1 MKYLNIFDVAGPVA
15 WPLLGMA
22 VFGVTIFFERTTFLQ
37 KIQINASVFLE
48 GIINLLNKNRS
59 LEALTLCEET
69 RGPVA
74 ALVRAALLHRNSS
87 KQEMLEA
94 IQSVAILEIP
104 TLAKRQRLLGTVA
117 GLSPMLGLLGSVLAC
132 LDSLQGLGP
141 SSIAVN
147 VNVISEFSSALLTT
161 ALGLSIAM
169 LAYCGKEF
177 LRSRVDSIIR
187 DMEWSAH
194 GIYSYLTLEPQTVL
208 KISRQSAVEAGA
220 S

>member
-1 MKYLNIFDVAGPVA
+1 MKYLNVFDVAGPVA

-22 VFGVTIFFERTTFLQ
+22 VFGVTVFFERTTFFQ
-37 KIQINASVFLE
+37 KVQINASDFLD
-48 GIINLLNKNRS
+48 GIINLLKKNRS

-69 RGPVA
+69 QGPVA

-87 KQEMLEA
+87 KQEIQEA
-94 IQSVAILEIP
+94 IQSVAMLEIP

-132 LDSLQGLGP
+132 LDSLQRLG
-141 SSIAVN
+141 SQEATVN
-147 VNVISEFSSALLTT
+147 LNPDFSSALLTT

-194 GIYSYLTLEPQTVL
+194 GIYRYLTLEAQGDQRVSPSTVF
-208 KISRQSAVEAGA
+208 GA
-220 S
+220 DSS

>member
-1 MKYLNIFDVAGPVA
+1 MKYLNVFDVAGPVA

-22 VFGVTIFFERTTFLQ
+22 VFGITVFFERTTFFQ
-37 KIQINASVFLE
+37 KVQINASDFLD
-48 GIINLLNKNRS
+48 GIINLLKKNRS

-87 KQEMLEA
+87 KQEIQEA
-94 IQSVAILEIP
+94 IQSVAMLEIP

-132 LDSLQGLGP
+132 LDSLQRLG
-141 SSIAVN
+141 SQTATVN
-147 VNVISEFSSALLTT
+147 LNPDFSSALLTT

-194 GIYSYLTLEPQTVL
+194 GIYRYLTLEAQGDQQVSPLTVL
-208 KISRQSAVEAGA
+208 EAD
-220 S
+220 SS

>member
-1 MKYLNIFDVAGPVA
+1 MKYLNVFDVAGPVA

-22 VFGVTIFFERTTFLQ
+22 VFGVTVFFERTTFFQ
-37 KIQINASVFLE
+37 KVQINASDFLD
-48 GIINLLNKNRS
+48 GIINLLKKNRS

-69 RGPVA
+69 QGPVA

-87 KQEMLEA
+87 KQEIQEA
-94 IQSVAILEIP
+94 IQSVAMLEIP

-132 LDSLQGLGP
+132 LDSLQRLG
-141 SSIAVN
+141 SQDATVN
-147 VNVISEFSSALLTT
+147 PNLDFSSALLTT

-194 GIYSYLTLEPQTVL
+194 GIYRYLTLEAQSDQQVFSSTVL
-208 KISRQSAVEAGA
+208 EAD
-220 S
+220 SS

>member
-1 MKYLNIFDVAGPVA
+1 MKYLNVFDVAGPVA
-15 WPLLGMA
+15 WPLLGLA
-22 VFGVTIFFERTTFLQ
+22 VFGITVFFERTTFFQ
-37 KIQINASVFLE
+37 KVQINASDFLD
-48 GIINLLNKNRS
+48 GIINLLKKNRS

-69 RGPVA
+69 PGPVA

-87 KQEMLEA
+87 KQEIQEA
-94 IQSVAILEIP
+94 IQSVAMLEIP

-132 LDSLQGLGP
+132 LDSLQRLGTQD
-141 SSIAVN
+141 ATVN
-147 VNVISEFSSALLTT
+147 LNPDFSSALLTT

-194 GIYSYLTLEPQTVL
+194 GIYRYLTLEAQGDQQVSPLTVL
-208 KISRQSAVEAGA
+208 EAD
-220 S
+220 SS

>member
-1 MKYLNIFDVAGPVA
+1 MKYLNIFDVAGLVA

-22 VFGVTIFFERTTFLQ
+22 VFGMTVFFERTTFFQ
-37 KIQINASVFLE
+37 KVQINASDFLD
-48 GIINLLNKNRS
+48 GIINLLKKNRF

-74 ALVRAALLHRNSS
+74 ALVRAALLNRNNS
-87 KQEMLEA
+87 KQEIQEA
-94 IQSVAILEIP
+94 IQSVAMLEIP
-104 TLAKRQRLLGTVA
+104 ILAKRQRLLGTVA
-117 GLSPMLGLLGSVLAC
+117 GLSPMLGLLGSVLSC
-132 LDSLQGLGP
+132 LDSLQKLGSP
-141 SSIAVN
+141 VTAVN
-147 VNVISEFSSALLTT
+147 LNPNFSSALLTT

-194 GIYSYLTLEPQTVL
+194 GIYRYLTLEVHNDQQVPPS
-208 KISRQSAVEAGA
+208 IASEAD
-220 S
+220 SF

>member
-1 MKYLNIFDVAGPVA
+1 MKYLNVFDVAGPVA

-22 VFGVTIFFERTTFLQ
+22 VFGITVFFERTTFFQ
-37 KIQINASVFLE
+37 KVQINASDFLD
-48 GIINLLNKNRS
+48 GIINLLKKNRS

-69 RGPVA
+69 PGPVA

-87 KQEMLEA
+87 KQEIQEA
-94 IQSVAILEIP
+94 IQSVAMLEIP

-132 LDSLQGLGP
+132 LDSLQRLG
-141 SSIAVN
+141 SQEATVN
-147 VNVISEFSSALLTT
+147 LNPDFSSALLTT

-194 GIYSYLTLEPQTVL
+194 GIYRYLTLEAQSDEQVFSSTVL
-208 KISRQSAVEAGA
+208 ETDSS
-220 S
+220 

>member
-22 VFGVTIFFERTTFLQ
+22 VFGVTVFFERMTFFQ
-37 KIQINASVFLE
+37 KVQINASDFLD
-48 GIINLLNKNRS
+48 GIINLLKKNRS

-87 KQEMLEA
+87 KQEIQEA
-94 IQSVAILEIP
+94 IQSVAMLEIP

-132 LDSLQGLGP
+132 LDSLQRLGTQA
-141 SSIAVN
+141 ITVN
-147 VNVISEFSSALLTT
+147 LSPDFSSALLTT

-194 GIYSYLTLEPQTVL
+194 GIYRYLTLEAHDDQQVPPSTV
-208 KISRQSAVEAGA
+208 SEAD
-220 S
+220 SS

>member
-1 MKYLNIFDVAGPVA
+1 MKYLNVFDVAGPVA

-22 VFGVTIFFERTTFLQ
+22 VFGITVFFERTTFFQ
-37 KIQINASVFLE
+37 KAQINASVFLD
-48 GIINLLNKNRS
+48 GIINLLKKNRS

-87 KQEMLEA
+87 KQEIQEA
-94 IQSVAILEIP
+94 IQSVAMLEIP

-132 LDSLQGLGP
+132 LDSLQRLG
-141 SSIAVN
+141 SQEATVN
-147 VNVISEFSSALLTT
+147 LNPDFSSALLTT

-194 GIYSYLTLEPQTVL
+194 GIYRYLTLEAQSDEQVFSSTVL
-208 KISRQSAVEAGA
+208 ETDSS
-220 S
+220 

>member
-22 VFGVTIFFERTTFLQ
+22 VFGITVFFERTTFFQ
-37 KIQINASVFLE
+37 KVQINASDFLD
-48 GIINLLNKNRS
+48 GIINLLKKNRS

-87 KQEMLEA
+87 KQEIQEA
-94 IQSVAILEIP
+94 IQSVAMLEIP

-132 LDSLQGLGP
+132 LDSLQRLGTQA
-141 SSIAVN
+141 ITVN
-147 VNVISEFSSALLTT
+147 LSPDFSSALLTT

-194 GIYSYLTLEPQTVL
+194 GIYRYLTMEAQSDQQVSPSTALEVD
-208 KISRQSAVEAGA
+208 SS
-220 S
+220 

>member
-22 VFGVTIFFERTTFLQ
+22 VFGITVFFERTTFFQ
-37 KIQINASVFLE
+37 KVQISASDFLD
-48 GIINLLNKNRS
+48 GIINLLKKNRF

-87 KQEMLEA
+87 KHEIQEA
-94 IQSVAILEIP
+94 IQSVAMLEIP

-132 LDSLQGLGP
+132 LDSLQRLGLQ
-141 SSIAVN
+141 ATTVN
-147 VNVISEFSSALLTT
+147 LNPDFSSALLTT

-194 GIYSYLTLEPQTVL
+194 GIYRYLTLEEQGDQQVSPSTV
-208 KISRQSAVEAGA
+208 VEAD
-220 S
+220 SS

>member
-1 MKYLNIFDVAGPVA
+1 MKYLNVFDVAGPVV

-22 VFGVTIFFERTTFLQ
+22 VLGLTIFFERTTFFQ
-37 KIQINASVFLE
+37 KVQINASDFLD
-48 GIINLLNKNRS
+48 GIINLLKKNRS

-87 KQEMLEA
+87 KLEIQEA
-94 IQSVAILEIP
+94 IQSVAMLEIP
-104 TLAKRQRLLGTVA
+104 ILAKRQRLLGTVA

-132 LDSLQGLGP
+132 LDSLQKLRSP
-141 SSIAVN
+141 LIAAN
-147 VNVISEFSSALLTT
+147 LNPDFSSALLTT

-194 GIYSYLTLEPQTVL
+194 GIYRYLTLEAQVAQRVSLSTVL
-208 KISRQSAVEAGA
+208 GA
-220 S
+220 DSS

>member
-22 VFGVTIFFERTTFLQ
+22 VFGITVFFERTTFFQ
-37 KIQINASVFLE
+37 KVQINASDFLD
-48 GIINLLNKNRS
+48 GIINLLKKNRS

-69 RGPVA
+69 PGPVA
-74 ALVRAALLHRNSS
+74 TLVRAALLHRNNS
-87 KQEMLEA
+87 KQEIQEA
-94 IQSVAILEIP
+94 IQFVAMLEIP

-132 LDSLQGLGP
+132 LDSLQRLG
-141 SSIAVN
+141 SQAATVN
-147 VNVISEFSSALLTT
+147 LNPDFSSALLTT

-194 GIYSYLTLEPQTVL
+194 GIYRYLTLEAQGDQQVSPSTVL
-208 KISRQSAVEAGA
+208 EAD
-220 S
+220 SS

>member
-1 MKYLNIFDVAGPVA
+1 MKYLNVFDVAGPVA

-22 VFGVTIFFERTTFLQ
+22 VFGITVFFERTTFFQ
-37 KIQINASVFLE
+37 KVQINASDFLD
-48 GIINLLNKNRS
+48 GIINLLKKNRS

-69 RGPVA
+69 PGPVA

-87 KQEMLEA
+87 KQEIQEA
-94 IQSVAILEIP
+94 IQSVAMLEIP

-132 LDSLQGLGP
+132 LDSLQRLG
-141 SSIAVN
+141 SQAATVN
-147 VNVISEFSSALLTT
+147 LNPDFSSALLTT

-194 GIYSYLTLEPQTVL
+194 GIYRYLTLEAQGDQQVSPSTV
-208 KISRQSAVEAGA
+208 SEAD
-220 S
+220 SS

>member
-22 VFGVTIFFERTTFLQ
+22 VFGITVFFERTTFFQ
-37 KIQINASVFLE
+37 KVQINASDFLD
-48 GIINLLNKNRS
+48 GIINLLKKNRA

-87 KQEMLEA
+87 KQEIQEA
-94 IQSVAILEIP
+94 IQAVAMLEIP

-132 LDSLQGLGP
+132 LDSLQRLGSP
-141 SSIAVN
+141 ATTVN
-147 VNVISEFSSALLTT
+147 LNPDFSSALLTT
-161 ALGLSIAM
+161 AFGLPIAM

-194 GIYSYLTLEPQTVL
+194 GIYRYLTLEAHDDQQVPPSTV
-208 KISRQSAVEAGA
+208 SEAD
-220 S
+220 SS

>member
-1 MKYLNIFDVAGPVA
+1 MKYLNVFDVAGPVA

-22 VFGVTIFFERTTFLQ
+22 VFGITVFFERTTFFQ
-37 KIQINASVFLE
+37 KVQINASDFLD
-48 GIINLLNKNRS
+48 GIINLLKKNRS

-69 RGPVA
+69 LGPVA

-87 KQEMLEA
+87 KQEIQEA
-94 IQSVAILEIP
+94 IQSVAMLEIP

-132 LDSLQGLGP
+132 LDSLQRLGTRAITVDLNP
-141 SSIAVN
+141 D
-147 VNVISEFSSALLTT
+147 FSSALLTT
-161 ALGLSIAM
+161 AFGLSIAM

-194 GIYSYLTLEPQTVL
+194 GIYRYLTLEAQDDQRVSPSTVL
-208 KISRQSAVEAGA
+208 GA
-220 S
+220 DSS

>member
-1 MKYLNIFDVAGPVA
+1 MKYLNVFDVAGPVA

-22 VFGVTIFFERTTFLQ
+22 VFGVTVFFERTTFFQ
-37 KIQINASVFLE
+37 KVQINASDFLD
-48 GIINLLNKNRS
+48 GIINLLKKNRS

-69 RGPVA
+69 QGPVA

-87 KQEMLEA
+87 KQEIQEA
-94 IQSVAILEIP
+94 IQSVAMLEIP

-132 LDSLQGLGP
+132 LDSLQRLGSQDATVSP
-141 SSIAVN
+141 N
-147 VNVISEFSSALLTT
+147 LDFSSALLTT

-194 GIYSYLTLEPQTVL
+194 GIYRYLTLEAQSDQQVFSSTVL
-208 KISRQSAVEAGA
+208 ETDSS
-220 S
+220 

>member
-22 VFGVTIFFERTTFLQ
+22 VFGITVFFERTTFFQ
-37 KIQINASVFLE
+37 KVQINASDFLD
-48 GIINLLNKNRS
+48 GIINLLKKNRS

-87 KQEMLEA
+87 KQEIQEA
-94 IQSVAILEIP
+94 IQSVAMLEIP

-132 LDSLQGLGP
+132 LDSLQRLG
-141 SSIAVN
+141 SQDATVN
-147 VNVISEFSSALLTT
+147 LNPDFSSALLTT

-194 GIYSYLTLEPQTVL
+194 GIYRYLTLEAQGDQQVSPSTVL
-208 KISRQSAVEAGA
+208 EAD
-220 S
+220 SS

>member
-1 MKYLNIFDVAGPVA
+1 MKYLNIFDVAGLVA

-22 VFGVTIFFERTTFLQ
+22 VFGMTVFFERTTFFQ
-37 KIQINASVFLE
+37 KVQINASDFLD
-48 GIINLLNKNRS
+48 GIINLLKKNRS

-74 ALVRAALLHRNSS
+74 ALVRAALLHRNNS
-87 KQEMLEA
+87 KQEMQEA
-94 IQSVAILEIP
+94 IQSVAMLEIP
-104 TLAKRQRLLGTVA
+104 ILAKRQRLLGTVA
-117 GLSPMLGLLGSVLAC
+117 GLSPMLGLLGSVLSC
-132 LDSLQGLGP
+132 LDSLQKLGSP
-141 SSIAVN
+141 VTAVN
-147 VNVISEFSSALLTT
+147 LNPNFSSALLTT

-194 GIYSYLTLEPQTVL
+194 GIYRYLTLEIHDDQQVSPS
-208 KISRQSAVEAGA
+208 IASEAD
-220 S
+220 SS

>member
-1 MKYLNIFDVAGPVA
+1 MKYLNVFDVAGPVA

-22 VFGVTIFFERTTFLQ
+22 VFGLTVFFERTTFFQ
-37 KIQINASVFLE
+37 KVQINASDFLD
-48 GIINLLNKNRS
+48 GIINLLKKNRS

-87 KQEMLEA
+87 KQEIQEA
-94 IQSVAILEIP
+94 IQSVAMLEIP

-132 LDSLQGLGP
+132 LDSLQRLGSP
-141 SSIAVN
+141 ATTVN
-147 VNVISEFSSALLTT
+147 FNPDFFSALLTT
-161 ALGLSIAM
+161 AFGLSIAM
-169 LAYCGKEF
+169 FAYCGKEF

-194 GIYSYLTLEPQTVL
+194 GIYRYLTLEAQGDQQVSPSTVL
-208 KISRQSAVEAGA
+208 EAD
-220 S
+220 SS

>member
-22 VFGVTIFFERTTFLQ
+22 VFGITVFFERTTFFQ
-37 KIQINASVFLE
+37 KVQINASDFLD
-48 GIINLLNKNRS
+48 GIINLLKKNRS

-87 KQEMLEA
+87 KQEIQEA
-94 IQSVAILEIP
+94 IQSVAMLEIP

-132 LDSLQGLGP
+132 LDSLQRLG
-141 SSIAVN
+141 SQAATVN
-147 VNVISEFSSALLTT
+147 LNPDFSSALLTT

-194 GIYSYLTLEPQTVL
+194 GIYRYLTLEAQGDQQVFSSTVFETD
-208 KISRQSAVEAGA
+208 SS
-220 S
+220 

>member
-22 VFGVTIFFERTTFLQ
+22 VFGITIFFERTTFFQ
-37 KIQINASVFLE
+37 KVQINASDFLD
-48 GIINLLNKNRS
+48 GIINLLKKNRS

-69 RGPVA
+69 PGPVA

-87 KQEMLEA
+87 KQEIQEA
-94 IQSVAILEIP
+94 IQSVAMLEIP

-132 LDSLQGLGP
+132 LDSLQRLG
-141 SSIAVN
+141 SQAATVN
-147 VNVISEFSSALLTT
+147 LNPDFSSALLTT

-194 GIYSYLTLEPQTVL
+194 GIYRYLTLEAQGDQQVSPLTVL
-208 KISRQSAVEAGA
+208 EAD
-220 S
+220 SS

>member
-22 VFGVTIFFERTTFLQ
+22 VFGITVFFERTTFFQ
-37 KIQINASVFLE
+37 KVQINASDFLD
-48 GIINLLNKNRS
+48 GIINLLKKNRS

-87 KQEMLEA
+87 KQEIQEA
-94 IQSVAILEIP
+94 IQSVAVLEIP

-132 LDSLQGLGP
+132 LDSLQRLG
-141 SSIAVN
+141 SQDATVN
-147 VNVISEFSSALLTT
+147 LNPDFSSALLTT

-194 GIYSYLTLEPQTVL
+194 GIYRYLTLEAQGDQQVSPSTVL
-208 KISRQSAVEAGA
+208 EAD
-220 S
+220 SS

>member
-22 VFGVTIFFERTTFLQ
+22 VFGMMVFFERTTFFQ
-37 KIQINASVFLE
+37 KVQINASDFLD
-48 GIINLLNKNRS
+48 GIINLLKKNRS

-69 RGPVA
+69 QGPVA
-74 ALVRAALLHRNSS
+74 ALVRAALLHRNNS
-87 KQEMLEA
+87 KQEIQEA
-94 IQSVAILEIP
+94 IQSVAMLEIP
-104 TLAKRQRLLGTVA
+104 ILAKRQRLLGTVA
-117 GLSPMLGLLGSVLAC
+117 GLSPMLGLLGSVLSC
-132 LDSLQGLGP
+132 LDSLQQLGSP
-141 SSIAVN
+141 LNAVN
-147 VNVISEFSSALLTT
+147 LNPNFSSALLTT

-194 GIYSYLTLEPQTVL
+194 GIYRHLTLEVHDDQGVPPSTA
-208 KISRQSAVEAGA
+208 SEAD
-220 S
+220 SS

>member
-1 MKYLNIFDVAGPVA
+1 MKYLNVFDVAGPVA

-22 VFGVTIFFERTTFLQ
+22 VFGITVFFERTTFFQ
-37 KIQINASVFLE
+37 KVQINASDFLD
-48 GIINLLNKNRS
+48 GIINLLKKNRS

-69 RGPVA
+69 PGPVA

-87 KQEMLEA
+87 KQEIQEA
-94 IQSVAILEIP
+94 IQSVAMLEIP

-132 LDSLQGLGP
+132 LDSLQRLG
-141 SSIAVN
+141 SQDATVN
-147 VNVISEFSSALLTT
+147 LNPDFSSALLTT

-194 GIYSYLTLEPQTVL
+194 GIYRYLTLEAQSDQQVFSSTVL
-208 KISRQSAVEAGA
+208 ETDSS
-220 S
+220 

>member
-1 MKYLNIFDVAGPVA
+1 MKYLNVFDVAGPVA

-22 VFGVTIFFERTTFLQ
+22 VFGITVFFERTTFFQ
-37 KIQINASVFLE
+37 KVQINASDFLD
-48 GIINLLNKNRS
+48 GIINLLKKNRS

-69 RGPVA
+69 PGPVA

-87 KQEMLEA
+87 KQEIQEA
-94 IQSVAILEIP
+94 IQSVAMLEIP

-132 LDSLQGLGP
+132 LDSLQRLG
-141 SSIAVN
+141 SQDATVN
-147 VNVISEFSSALLTT
+147 LNPDFSSALLTT

-194 GIYSYLTLEPQTVL
+194 GIYRYLTLEAQSDEQVFSSTVL
-208 KISRQSAVEAGA
+208 ETDSS
-220 S
+220 

>member
-1 MKYLNIFDVAGPVA
+1 MKYLNVFDVAGPVA

-22 VFGVTIFFERTTFLQ
+22 VFGITVFFERTTFFQ
-37 KIQINASVFLE
+37 KVQINASDFLD
-48 GIINLLNKNRS
+48 GIINLLKKNRS

-69 RGPVA
+69 PGPVA
-74 ALVRAALLHRNSS
+74 TLVRAALLHRNSS
-87 KQEMLEA
+87 KQEIQEA
-94 IQSVAILEIP
+94 IQSVAMLEIP

-132 LDSLQGLGP
+132 LDSLQRLG
-141 SSIAVN
+141 SQAATVN
-147 VNVISEFSSALLTT
+147 LNPDFSSALLTT

-194 GIYSYLTLEPQTVL
+194 GIYRYLTLEAQGDQQVSPLTVL
-208 KISRQSAVEAGA
+208 EAD
-220 S
+220 SS

>member
-1 MKYLNIFDVAGPVA
+1 MKYLNSFDVAGPVV
-15 WPLLGMA
+15 WPLLGIA
-22 VFGVTIFFERTTFLQ
+22 VFGITVFFERTTFFQ
-37 KIQINASVFLE
+37 KVQINASDFID
-48 GIINLLNKNRS
+48 GIINLLKKNRF

-87 KQEMLEA
+87 KQEIQEA
-94 IQSVAILEIP
+94 IQSVAMLEIP

-132 LDSLQGLGP
+132 LDSLQRLG
-141 SSIAVN
+141 SRVTTVN
-147 VNVISEFSSALLTT
+147 LNADFSSALLTT

-194 GIYSYLTLEPQTVL
+194 GIYRYLTLEAKGDQRVSPSTFL
-208 KISRQSAVEAGA
+208 GA
-220 S
+220 DSS

>member
-15 WPLLGMA
+15 WPLPGMA
-22 VFGVTIFFERTTFLQ
+22 VFGITVFFERTTFFQ
-37 KIQINASVFLE
+37 KIQINASDFLD
-48 GIINLLNKNRS
+48 GIINLLKKNRS

-87 KQEMLEA
+87 KQEIQEA
-94 IQSVAILEIP
+94 IQSVAMLEIP

-132 LDSLQGLGP
+132 LDSLQRLE
-141 SSIAVN
+141 SQATTVN
-147 VNVISEFSSALLTT
+147 LNPDFSSALLTT
-161 ALGLSIAM
+161 AFGLSIGM

-194 GIYSYLTLEPQTVL
+194 GIYRYLTLEAQGDQQVSPSTVL
-208 KISRQSAVEAGA
+208 EVDSS
-220 S
+220 

>member
-22 VFGVTIFFERTTFLQ
+22 VFGITVFFERTTFFQ
-37 KIQINASVFLE
+37 KVQINASDFLD
-48 GIINLLNKNRS
+48 GIINLLKKNRF

-87 KQEMLEA
+87 RQEIQEA
-94 IQSVAILEIP
+94 IQSVAMLEIP

-132 LDSLQGLGP
+132 LDSLQRLGSP
-141 SSIAVN
+141 ATTVN
-147 VNVISEFSSALLTT
+147 LNPDFSSALLTT
-161 ALGLSIAM
+161 AFALSISM

-194 GIYSYLTLEPQTVL
+194 GIYRYLTLEAQGDQQVSPSTVL
-208 KISRQSAVEAGA
+208 EAD
-220 S
+220 SS

>member
-22 VFGVTIFFERTTFLQ
+22 VFGMTVFFERTTFFQ
-37 KIQINASVFLE
+37 KVQINASDFLD
-48 GIINLLNKNRS
+48 GIINLLKKNRS

-87 KQEMLEA
+87 KQEIQEA
-94 IQSVAILEIP
+94 IQSVAMLEIP

-132 LDSLQGLGP
+132 LDSLQRLGSP
-141 SSIAVN
+141 ATTVN
-147 VNVISEFSSALLTT
+147 LNPDFSSALLTT
-161 ALGLSIAM
+161 AFGIVDCYA
-169 LAYCGKEF
+169 CI
-177 LRSRVDSIIR
+177 LR
-187 DMEWSAH
+187 
-194 GIYSYLTLEPQTVL
+194 
-208 KISRQSAVEAGA
+208 
-220 S
+220 

>member
-22 VFGVTIFFERTTFLQ
+22 VFGITVFFERTTFFQ
-37 KIQINASVFLE
+37 KVQINASDFLD
-48 GIINLLNKNRS
+48 GIINLLKKNRS

-69 RGPVA
+69 PGPVA

-87 KQEMLEA
+87 KQEIQEA
-94 IQSVAILEIP
+94 IQSVAMLEIP

-132 LDSLQGLGP
+132 LDSLQRLG
-141 SSIAVN
+141 SQTATVN
-147 VNVISEFSSALLTT
+147 LNPDFSSALLTT

-194 GIYSYLTLEPQTVL
+194 GIYRYLTLEAQGDQQVSPLTVL
-208 KISRQSAVEAGA
+208 EAD
-220 S
+220 SS

>member
-22 VFGVTIFFERTTFLQ
+22 VFGITVFFERTTFFQ
-37 KIQINASVFLE
+37 KVQINASDFLD
-48 GIINLLNKNRS
+48 GIINLLKKNRA

-87 KQEMLEA
+87 KQEIQEA
-94 IQSVAILEIP
+94 IQSVAMLEIP

-132 LDSLQGLGP
+132 LDSLQRLGSP
-141 SSIAVN
+141 ATTVN
-147 VNVISEFSSALLTT
+147 LNPDFSSALLTT
-161 ALGLSIAM
+161 AFGLSIAM

-194 GIYSYLTLEPQTVL
+194 GIYRYLTLETQGDQQVSSSTVL
-208 KISRQSAVEAGA
+208 EAD
-220 S
+220 SS

>member
-1 MKYLNIFDVAGPVA
+1 MKYLNVFDVAGPVA

-22 VFGVTIFFERTTFLQ
+22 VFGITVFFERTTFFQ
-37 KIQINASVFLE
+37 KVQINASDFLD
-48 GIINLLNKNRS
+48 GIINLLKKNRS

-69 RGPVA
+69 PGPVA

-87 KQEMLEA
+87 KQEIQEA
-94 IQSVAILEIP
+94 IQSVAMLEIP

-132 LDSLQGLGP
+132 LDSLQRLG
-141 SSIAVN
+141 SQAATVN
-147 VNVISEFSSALLTT
+147 LNPDFSSALLTT

-194 GIYSYLTLEPQTVL
+194 GIYRYLTLEAQSDQQVFSSTVL
-208 KISRQSAVEAGA
+208 ETDSS
-220 S
+220 

>member
-1 MKYLNIFDVAGPVA
+1 MKYLNVFDVAGPVA

-22 VFGVTIFFERTTFLQ
+22 VFGITVFFERTTFFQ
-37 KIQINASVFLE
+37 KVQINASDFLD
-48 GIINLLNKNRS
+48 GIINLLKKNRS

-69 RGPVA
+69 PGPVA

-87 KQEMLEA
+87 KQEIQEA
-94 IQSVAILEIP
+94 IQSVAMLEIP

-132 LDSLQGLGP
+132 LDSLQTLG
-141 SSIAVN
+141 SQDATVN
-147 VNVISEFSSALLTT
+147 LNPDFSSALLTT

-194 GIYSYLTLEPQTVL
+194 GIYRYLTLEAQSDQQVFSSTVL
-208 KISRQSAVEAGA
+208 ETDSS
-220 S
+220 